1 MKRIGVLL
9 IAFAVALPTLAAT
22 KTVALDVKGWTC
34 GSCAVSTRIALKK
47 LEGVQ
52 NVKTDHEKAEVIV
65 TYDDSKVTPQRLIQA
80 VERIGYSAT
89 VKGVVDAMPAPA
101 NSPEKST
108 ADGGHPEANLVPEE
122 VSFFEVPLECGAAAD
137 LGCGSAAKPILREL
151 ENDAKVATAKINHP
165 GTVLA
170 VVWKEPNLAPAGIP
184 FVVSAFEKNDSEA
197 VTLRG
202 PDREKALREYEAGKW
217 YGPADVDRLS
227 EREAEVIA
235 SRLVT
240 RARLG
245 LAPDVEKALTHDL
258 SAVFARHLTSDSPSD
273 RAIVEDDL
281 VKAAGK
287 YLNSSQMDQILK
299 AGEKGVRAL
308 PGEAK

>member
-1 MKRIGVLL
+1 MKRIVILL
-9 IAFAVALPTLAAT
+9 ISFAAALPVLAAT
-22 KTVALDVKGWTC
+22 KTVALDIKGWTC

-47 LEGVQ
+47 LEGVES
-52 NVKTDHEKAEVIV
+52 VKTDHDKAEAVV
-65 TYDDSKVTPQRLIQA
+65 TYDDAKVTPQRFVEA
-80 VERIGYSAT
+80 VEKIGYSAT
-89 VKGVVDAMPAPA
+89 VRGAVDAMPATRA
-101 NSPEKST
+101 ASQGTAQAGQPE
-108 ADGGHPEANLVPEE
+108 GNLLPED
-122 VSFFEVPLECGAAAD
+122 VSFFEVPLECGAAAN

-151 ENDAKVATAKINHP
+151 EKDTRVASARINHP

-170 VVWKEPNLAPAGIP
+170 VAWKEPNHAPSGIP
-184 FVVSAFEKNDSEA
+184 FVVSAFEGNDSEA

-202 PDREKALREYEAGKW
+202 PARESALQEYKVGQW
-217 YGPADVDRLS
+217 YGPAEVDRLS

-240 RARLG
+240 RASLG

-258 SAVFARHLTSDSPSD
+258 SAVFAKHLTCDSPSD
-273 RAIVEDDL
+273 RAIVEDEL

-287 YLNSSQMDQILK
+287 YLNPSQMEQLRK
-299 AGEKGVRAL
+299 SGEQGVRAL

>member
-1 MKRIGVLL
+1 MKKIGVLL
-9 IAFAVALPTLAAT
+9 IALAVALPVLAAT

-34 GSCAVSTRIALKK
+34 GSCAVSTKIALKK
-47 LEGVQ
+47 LDGIE
-52 NVKTDHEKAEVIV
+52 NVKTDHDKGQVVV
-65 TYDDSKVTPQRLIQA
+65 TYDDAKVTPKRMIEE
-80 VERIGYSAT
+80 VGRIGYSAS
-89 VKGVVDAMPAPA
+89 VKTVVDGVPAP
-101 NSPEKST
+101 SPLEK
-108 ADGGHPEANLVPEE
+108 AGAPRPGANLVPEE

>member
-1 MKRIGVLL
+1 VKRIGVLL
-9 IAFAVALPTLAAT
+9 IAFAVALPTLADT

-89 VKGVVDAMPAPA
+89 VKGVVDAMPVPTTK
-101 NSPEKST
+101 KST
-108 ADGGHPEANLVPEE
+108 AQIGLPQSNLVPEE

-151 ENDAKVATAKINHP
+151 EKDARVATAKINHP

-184 FVVSAFEKNDSEA
+184 FVVSAFEKNDSET
-197 VTLRG
+197 VILRG

-287 YLNSSQMDQILK
+287 YLNSSQMDQLLK

>member
-1 MKRIGVLL
+1 MKKIGVLL
-9 IAFAVALPTLAAT
+9 IALAVVLPTLAAT

-89 VKGVVDAMPAPA
+89 VKGVVEGMPAPA
-101 NSPEKST
+101 TKKST
-108 ADGGHPEANLVPEE
+108 AQVGLPESNLVPEE
-122 VSFFEVPLECGAAAD
+122 MSFFEVPLECGAAAD

-151 ENDAKVATAKINHP
+151 EKDAKVATAKINRP

-170 VVWKEPNLAPAGIP
+170 VVWKEPSLAPAGIP

-197 VTLRG
+197 VTLHG
-202 PDREKALREYEAGKW
+202 PAREKALREYQAGQW

-240 RARLG
+240 RAGLG

-258 SAVFARHLTSDSPSD
+258 SAVFASHLTSDSPSD
-273 RAIVEDDL
+273 RAIVQDEL

-287 YLNSSQMDQILK
+287 YLNSSQIDQLLK